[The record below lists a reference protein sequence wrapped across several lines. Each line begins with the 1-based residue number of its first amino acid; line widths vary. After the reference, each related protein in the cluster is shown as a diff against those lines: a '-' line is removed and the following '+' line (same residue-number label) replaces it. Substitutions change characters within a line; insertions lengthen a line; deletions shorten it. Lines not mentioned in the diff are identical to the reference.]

1 MYILKL
7 FKVGVSI
14 FAATALSACLSI
26 SQDTPVTPLGQ
37 ECGFDRYRLNAD
49 QNAYPE
55 SEIDRASAS
64 AFENES
70 SLRPLL
76 FLSGGGLNGA
86 FGAGV
91 LDGWAA
97 KRGGTLPDFAVVT
110 GVSTGAL
117 LSLAAFANTP
127 NAARKG
133 YEIEHESEAIDL
145 LINYN
150 GRKLTA
156 ANYLEAVEAGGIADL
171 EPLKRSVYKILHDP
185 EFQMLE
191 KIIAKSY
198 AGRKLYTGVV
208 DLDTGEAVA
217 LDMSEMAKKIG
228 RFQFGT
234 PERTKYTKCF
244 IDAVAASSS
253 VPMAAR
259 PVAIDNRLY
268 IDGGARF
275 LVFTDKIGPMIEP
288 PRPAM
293 VMERDGPHPTTLPPP
308 PKRQIYMVINGTQKI
323 KPNCEKYDPQSC
335 APTADMWSEVG
346 ARQEWNLIEVALRSI
361 DILQNQVK
369 EFSAEAV
376 RMRAV
381 QSGQADLNPIKI
393 NATDRARHTF
403 SYEGNLKTCEEWK
416 DFDQEIDGSLQFH
429 KRYMRCM
436 IDLGQRRVLADHN
449 WQ

>member
-1 MYILKL
+1 MYFSQFLKASISIL
-7 FKVGVSI
+7 
-14 FAATALSACLSI
+14 AASVLSGCLSI

-55 SEIDRASAS
+55 SDIERATAS
-64 AFENES
+64 AFEDES
-70 SLRPLL
+70 GLRPLL

-133 YEIEHESEAIDL
+133 YEINHESDAIDL

-156 ANYLEAVEAGGIADL
+156 ANYLEAVEAGGMADL
-171 EPLKRSVYKILHDP
+171 SPLKKSVYEILHDP
-185 EFQMLE
+185 EFLMLE

-228 RFQFGT
+228 RFPLGSS
-234 PERTKYTKCF
+234 ERARYTDCF

-288 PRPAM
+288 PRP
-293 VMERDGPHPTTLPPP
+293 VMSMEYDGPQPMMLPP

-323 KPNCEKYDPQSC
+323 KTNCEKFDPRSC
-335 APTADMWSEVG
+335 APHADMWSEVG
-346 ARQEWNLIEVALRSI
+346 ARQDWNLLEVALRSI

-369 EFSAEAV
+369 EFSAESV

-393 NATDRARHTF
+393 NAKDRAQHTF
-403 SYEGNLKTCEEWK
+403 YYEGELKTCDGWK
-416 DFDQEIDGSLQFH
+416 EYDQETEGSLQFH

-436 IDLGQRRVLADHN
+436 IDLGQRRVFADHR
-449 WQ
+449 WR